1 MINITKLSL
10 KQKVKLFKSLYTEIS
25 GKGINGD
32 TELAHINLAEA
43 NLLKRS
49 GGAGTINEATGL
61 NQYFGGGGGGG
72 TTQST
77 SQTVAEPYGPSTG
90 NLNQILSEAQNIY
103 GQGPSSY
110 VPQSALTLEGL
121 AAQEA
126 LARQSNTQIS
136 DTVAGKYSNPFLS
149 PIIAQAAQDVYTG
162 VNEAYSG
169 VGRTASSP
177 VAQSQVAKSVAQTAL
192 PYAFNSYES
201 ERARQLQTAQQATSL
216 TGVGQTYE
224 DYIRQQQQA
233 PYQSLVEY
241 ANIVNPVARGGST
254 QSTFGPAPNRLGQ
267 AAGGFIS
274 GATVG
279 NMFDKSGGYSG
290 AMYGG
295 LLGSIFGGLK

>member
-1 MINITKLSL
+1 M
-10 KQKVKLFKSLYTEIS
+10 
-25 GKGINGD
+25 
-32 TELAHINLAEA
+32 
-43 NLLKRS
+43 
-49 GGAGTINEATGL
+49 
-61 NQYFGGGGGGG
+61 
-72 TTQST
+72 
-77 SQTVAEPYGPSTG
+77 
-90 NLNQILSEAQNIY
+90 
-103 GQGPSSY
+103 
-110 VPQSALTLEGL
+110 
-121 AAQEA
+121 
-126 LARQSNTQIS
+126 ARQANTQLS

-192 PYAFNSYES
+192 PYAFNAYEA

-241 ANIVNPVARGGST
+241 ANIVNPVARGGQT
-254 QSTFGPAPNRLGQ
+254 QTVFGPSPNRLGQ
-267 AAGGFIS
+267 AAGGFLAGS
-274 GATVG
+274 AVG
-279 NMFDKSGGYSG
+279 SMLPSIGGYSG

>member
-1 MINITKLSL
+1 MS
-10 KQKVKLFKSLYTEIS
+10 F
-25 GKGINGD
+25 
-32 TELAHINLAEA
+32 
-43 NLLKRS
+43 
-49 GGAGTINEATGL
+49 
-61 NQYFGGGGGGG
+61 GGGGGG
-72 TTQST
+72 TTTST
-77 SQTVAEPYGPSTG
+77 SQTVAEPYGPATG
-90 NLNQILSEAQNIY
+90 NLNQILSDAQNIY
-103 GQGPSSY
+103 AQGPSSY

-121 AAQEA
+121 ATQEA
-126 LARQSNTQIS
+126 LARQANTQIS

-169 VGRTASSP
+169 AGRTASSP

-192 PYAFNSYES
+192 PYAFNSYEA
-201 ERARQLQTAQQATSL
+201 ERARQLSTAQQSSSL

-224 DYIRQQQQA
+224 DYIRQAQQA

-267 AAGGFIS
+267 AAGGFLAGSAIGS
-274 GATVG
+274 QLP
-279 NMFDKSGGYSG
+279 SIGGYSG
-290 AMYGG
+290 GMYGG

>member
-1 MINITKLSL
+1 MIDL
-10 KQKVKLFKSLYTEIS
+10 KTLTLKEKIKLFKDLYKEIS
-25 GKGINGD
+25 SKGINGD
-32 TELAHINLAEA
+32 TELAHINPFEA
-43 NLLKRS
+43 RLLKMY
-49 GGAGTINEATGL
+49 GGSGTINEETGL
-61 NQYFGGGGGGG
+61 EQYFGGGGGGG
-72 TTQST
+72 TTTST

-103 GQGPSSY
+103 GRGPSGY

-121 AAQEA
+121 AAQES
-126 LARQSNTQIS
+126 LARQANTQIS

-177 VAQSQVAKSVAQTAL
+177 VAQSQVARSVAQTAL
-192 PYAFNSYES
+192 PYAFNAYES
-201 ERARQLQTAQQATSL
+201 ERGRQLQTAQQATSL

-241 ANIVNPVARGGST
+241 ANIVNPVARGGTT
-254 QSTFGPAPNRLGQ
+254 QTTFGPAPNRLGQ
-267 AAGGFIS
+267 AAGGFLAGSALGSQLPSI
-274 GATVG
+274 
-279 NMFDKSGGYSG
+279 GGYSG

>member
-1 MINITKLSL
+1 MS
-10 KQKVKLFKSLYTEIS
+10 
-25 GKGINGD
+25 
-32 TELAHINLAEA
+32 
-43 NLLKRS
+43 
-49 GGAGTINEATGL
+49 
-61 NQYFGGGGGGG
+61 FGGGGGGG

-162 VNEAYSG
+162 VSEAYAG
-169 VGRTASSP
+169 AGRTASSP
-177 VAQSQVAKSVAQTAL
+177 VSQSQVAKSVAQTAL

-201 ERARQLQTAQQATSL
+201 ERARQLSTAQQATSL